1 MHLRPIEQ
9 TQGAN
14 LYEQV
19 ANRIQ
24 ALIAEGTLQPGDR
37 LPSVRKVH
45 QQMSV
50 SISTALEAYRLLEDR
65 GLIGAKPQSGYFVR
79 SLKSPPEPDRSS
91 PTQKSCR
98 VDTSLVFQVNSML
111 RDPEIIQLGA
121 AVPGMDLFPL
131 STLNRLM
138 GQVMR
143 QDPTLVHSY
152 TPPPG
157 CLEFRRAIARRL
169 LDADCAVTP
178 DQIVA
183 THGATEAVYLSLRA
197 TTQPG
202 DTVAIAS
209 PCYYGLL
216 ETLSILHLRA
226 LELPTHPR
234 EGICLTALETALKR
248 KQISACALVS
258 NFSNPLGTC
267 MSNEK
272 KQDLV
277 ELLAR
282 YQIPLIED
290 DVYGDLSFDG
300 DRPKAIKA
308 FDKDGFVL
316 YCASYS
322 KVLSPGLRVGWAIPG
337 RYQSTVE
344 RLKLTVNMSTSP
356 ASQLAIAAF
365 LANGGYDRHLRNLR
379 RAYEQQMLQ
388 MIQAICHYF
397 PEDTKVTRPTGGQ
410 VLWIELPPHFDAM
423 ELFYRAGQHKISIS
437 PGIMFSPSGSY
448 GNCFR
453 LNSGL
458 PWSPEIEQAMETL
471 GRLISE
477 QEE

>member
-9 TQGAN
+9 INGAN

-24 ALIAEGTLQPGDR
+24 SLIAQGTLQPGDR

-79 SLKSPPEPDRSS
+79 SVKSPPEPDRSS
-91 PTQKSCR
+91 PAQKACR
-98 VDTSLVFQVNSML
+98 VDTSLVCRMNSMV

-121 AVPGMDLFPL
+121 AVPGTDLLPL

-143 QDPTLVHSY
+143 QNPALAHSY
-152 TPPPG
+152 SPPPG

-178 DQIVA
+178 DEIVA

-202 DTVAIAS
+202 DTVAISS

-216 ETLSILHLRA
+216 EALATLHLKA

-234 EGICLTALETALKR
+234 DGICLDALEAALKG
-248 KQISACALVS
+248 KKISACALVS

-272 KQDLV
+272 KQELV
-277 ELLAR
+277 ELLTE

-290 DVYGDLSFDG
+290 DVYGDLSFNG
-300 DRPKAIKA
+300 DRPKALKA
-308 FDKDGFVL
+308 FDRDGLVL

-337 RYQSTVE
+337 RYQAQVE
-344 RLKLTVNMSTSP
+344 RLKLTVNLSTSSG
-356 ASQLAIAAF
+356 SQLAIAAF
-365 LANGGYDRHLRNLR
+365 LNNGGYDRHVRNLR

-388 MIQAICHYF
+388 IIQAICNYF
-397 PEDTKVTRPTGGQ
+397 PEETKVTRPTGGH
-410 VLWIELPPHFDAM
+410 VLWVELAPHFDSM
-423 ELFYRAGQHKISIS
+423 ELFHKACQHKISIS
-437 PGIMFSPSGSY
+437 PGILFSPSGSY
-448 GNCFR
+448 NHCFR
-453 LNSGL
+453 LNCGL

-471 GRLISE
+471 GGLIKE
-477 QEE
+477 QG

>member
-9 TQGAN
+9 TEGAN

-24 ALIAEGTLQPGDR
+24 ILIAEGTLQPGDR

-91 PTQKSCR
+91 PAQKACR
-98 VDTSLVFQVNSML
+98 VDTSLVCKVNSMV

-121 AVPGMDLFPL
+121 AVPGMDLLPL

-143 QDPTLVHSY
+143 QDPILAHSY

-178 DQIVA
+178 DEIVA

-197 TTQPG
+197 TTKPG

-209 PCYYGLL
+209 PSYYGLL
-216 ETLSILHLRA
+216 ESLSTLHLQA

-234 EGICLTALETALKR
+234 EGICLDALETALKR

-272 KQDLV
+272 KQELV
-277 ELLAR
+277 ELLTR
-282 YQIPLIED
+282 YEIPLIED
-290 DVYGDLSFDG
+290 DVYGDLSFHG

-308 FDKDGFVL
+308 FDREGLVL

-337 RYQSTVE
+337 RYQAKVE
-344 RLKLTVNMSTSP
+344 RLKMTVNMSTSP
-356 ASQLAIAAF
+356 GAQLAIAAF
-365 LANGGYDRHLRNLR
+365 LTNGGYDRHVRNLR

-388 MIQAICHYF
+388 MIQAICNYF
-397 PEDTKVTRPTGGQ
+397 PEETKVTRPTGGH
-410 VLWIELPPHFDAM
+410 VLWVELAPQFDTM
-423 ELFYRAGQHKISIS
+423 ELFHKACQHKISIS
-437 PGIMFSPSGSY
+437 PGIMFSPSSSY

-453 LNSGL
+453 LNCGL
-458 PWSPEIEQAMETL
+458 PWSPKIEQAMETL
-471 GRLISE
+471 GYLIKE
-477 QEE
+477 HG